1 MRNPSFSGRKWPAL
15 VIIAQLSLN
24 HNWQVVGCCADVIT
38 RRRRRFNGSVV
49 VVDVAVNADV
59 VVVIVDCVTRVT

>member
-1 MRNPSFSGRKWPAL
+1 MRNPSLSGRKWPAL

-38 RRRRRFNGSVV
+38 RRRRRFNSSV
-49 VVDVAVNADV
+49 VVDVVVNANV